1 MISKN
6 QLPNNMLKIEEIDC
20 IRNGHESSGMIIA
33 RIKAISDII
42 KLPSVGKKE
51 GKHIQETSMNKN
63 LKEE

>member
-1 MISKN
+1 
-6 QLPNNMLKIEEIDC
+6 MLKIEEIDC

-51 GKHIQETSMNKN
+51 GKHVQETSMNKN